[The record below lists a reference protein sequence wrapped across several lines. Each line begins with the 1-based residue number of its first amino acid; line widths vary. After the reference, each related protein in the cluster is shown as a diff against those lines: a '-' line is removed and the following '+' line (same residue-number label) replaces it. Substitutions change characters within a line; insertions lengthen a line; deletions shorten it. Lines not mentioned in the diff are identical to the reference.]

1 MTSHASPL
9 HTYALHDEPGEED
22 PLRLNAD
29 TDTSTHD
36 GADEANISSSSGGRR
51 FPQHPTLTRGYYPQY
66 RRDAS
71 SSGANMNHQHSSSTP
86 QEIEQADMVDDSS
99 SNWVDIDDDPAS
111 GAADQYSHNN
121 SLVYRWWQ
129 RLRGRAN
136 TNNNTINNSSG
147 SRRRSRQCCTI
158 KLRLPCLLCD
168 CVAFFWD
175 WTFAAAELWMEV
187 LTAPPFPIE
196 TLQKVSIVL
205 LGVEVIRDNVD
216 HSALLVALVN
226 THNAAATNSNNINGD
241 ENQMA
246 TVVDGTWAQLA
257 SMPQYLVWGVP
268 AVIGMLSASFV
279 LTLQLTWG
287 HQEEAV
293 IATALILL
301 IFLEALLP
309 IFILGCTSMFL
320 FQQVS
325 WETGLALLLVVWLGS
340 TFCAHCIRRM
350 LYQNLGHG

>member
-9 HTYALHDEPGEED
+9 HTNSLRDGPVEED
-22 PLRLNAD
+22 PLRLDAD
-29 TDTSTHD
+29 TDTSPVGD
-36 GADEANISSSSGGRR
+36 AGADGTRNDSSSGRH
-51 FPQHPTLTRGYYPQY
+51 FPQHPTLTRGFYPHY

-71 SSGANMNHQHSSSTP
+71 DANMNHQHSSLTP
-86 QEIEQADMVDDSS
+86 QEIEHADMVDDSS
-99 SNWVDIDDDPAS
+99 SNWVDIVDPAS
-111 GAADQYSHNN
+111 DADEYSNNN
-121 SLVYRWWQ
+121 SLLFRLWQ

-136 TNNNTINNSSG
+136 NNNNNTEDSG
-147 SRRRSRQCCTI
+147 SRRRRRRCSTI
-158 KLRLPCLLCD
+158 KLQLPCLLCD

-175 WTFAAAELWMEV
+175 WTFAAVELWMEV

-205 LGVEVIRDNVD
+205 LGVEVIRDNID

-226 THNAAATNSNNINGD
+226 TNNAATTNGNNINGD
-241 ENQMA
+241 ANQMV
-246 TVVDGTWAQLA
+246 TVVDGVWTLA
-257 SMPQYLVWGVP
+257 SIPQYLVWGVP

-350 LYQNLGHG
+350 LYQSLGHG